1 MIKNYI
7 EKKNYLVIK
16 NYLEKK
22 NLFSKKKHF
31 FCFDLNKKLTKI
43 IEKLIKIF
51 IFFFFLSWAYIYNN
65 FHYFSIIYDDL
76 NKVCHDQ
83 SVYQLQLSR
92 FFLLY

>member
-1 MIKNYI
+1 M
-7 EKKNYLVIK
+7 IK

-22 NLFSKKKHF
+22 NIIKNINKLF
-31 FCFDLNKKLTKI
+31 CCVYLNKKLTKI

-83 SVYQLQLSR
+83 SISQLRLSH
-92 FFLLY
+92 FFKNC